1 MPSYL
6 PPTNKPSSRACAKSS
21 LAIQKLSHNRNLD
34 KPTKLRYTQTGI
46 RDMGGPPP
54 SSTGRKAGILELEAA
69 MDFYEILMLALA
81 AAQLV
86 IQIAQLLFHRRKSSE

>member
-1 MPSYL
+1 MNL
-6 PPTNKPSSRACAKSS
+6 F
-21 LAIQKLSHNRNLD
+21 IQERNAVNRHPKTLD
-34 KPTKLRYTQTGI
+34 FYTKLHYNKNRI
-46 RDMGGPPP
+46 RDMGGPSPN
-54 SSTGRKAGILELEAA
+54 STSRKAGILELEAA